1 MKQSAAN
8 LLRGGLF
15 RMNNQVSDIKNE
27 MRKLAN
33 KEIAEHSQRFFKT
46 GKGQY
51 GEGDIFLGIRV
62 PVLRKIAKKFR
73 RISLAEVSKLLESK
87 FHEERLLSILMLVN
101 LFKSGDEDDQELI
114 YELYL
119 DKTKFINNWDI
130 VDISAGNIVGAFLFE
145 KDKAPLYRLVFSE
158 NLWERRIAIVAT
170 FYFIRNDEFDDTL
183 KIAEILFTDKED
195 LIHKAVGWML
205 REVGK
210 RVIEIEEEFLE
221 EHYLKMPRTMLR
233 YAIERFPGT
242 RRKMYLKGQV

>member
-1 MKQSAAN
+1 
-8 LLRGGLF
+8 
-15 RMNNQVSDIKNE
+15 MNNQVADIKNE

-33 KEIAEHSQRFFKT
+33 KKIAEHSQRFFKT

-51 GEGDIFLGIRV
+51 GEGDIFLGIRA

-233 YAIERFPGT
+233 YAIERFPET
-242 RRKMYLKGQV
+242 RRKMYLKGQI

>member
-8 LLRGGLF
+8 LLRGALF
-15 RMNNQVSDIKNE
+15 RMNNQVSYIKNE
-27 MRKLAN
+27 IRKLAN
-33 KEIAEHSQRFFKT
+33 KKIAEHSQRFFKT

-51 GEGDIFLGIRV
+51 GEGDIFLGIRA

-233 YAIERFPGT
+233 YAIERFPET
-242 RRKMYLKGQV
+242 RRKMYLKGQI

>member
-1 MKQSAAN
+1 
-8 LLRGGLF
+8 
-15 RMNNQVSDIKNE
+15 MNNQVANIKYE
-27 MRKLAN
+27 IRKLAN
-33 KEIAEHSQRFFKT
+33 KKTAKHSQRFFKT

-62 PVLRKIAKKFR
+62 PVLRKIVKKFR

-101 LFKSGDEDDQELI
+101 LFNSGDEDDQELI

-130 VDISAGNIVGAFLFE
+130 VDISAGNIVGEFLFE

-183 KIAEILFTDKED
+183 KIAEILFSDKED

-233 YAIERFPGT
+233 YAIERFPET

>member
-1 MKQSAAN
+1 MKQSVAN
-8 LLRGGLF
+8 LLRWGLF
-15 RMNNQVSDIKNE
+15 RMNNQVANIKNE

-33 KEIAEHSQRFFKT
+33 KKIAEHSQRFFKT

-119 DKTKFINNWDI
+119 DKTRFINNWDI

-145 KDKAPLYRLVFSE
+145 KDKAPLFRLVFSE

-170 FYFIRNDEFDDTL
+170 FYFIKNDEFDDTL

-233 YAIERFPGT
+233 YAIERFPET
-242 RRKMYLKGQV
+242 RRKMY

>member
-1 MKQSAAN
+1 
-8 LLRGGLF
+8 
-15 RMNNQVSDIKNE
+15 MNNQVSDIKYE
-27 MRKLAN
+27 IRKLAN
-33 KEIAEHSQRFFKT
+33 KKTAKHSQRFFKT

-233 YAIERFPGT
+233 YAIERFPET

>member
-1 MKQSAAN
+1 MS
-8 LLRGGLF
+8 
-15 RMNNQVSDIKNE
+15 NQVSDIKNE
-27 MRKLAN
+27 MRKIAN

-46 GKGQY
+46 GKGQH

-73 RISLAEVSKLLESK
+73 RISLSEVSKLLESK

-101 LFKSGDEDDQELI
+101 LFKSGGEDDQELI

-119 DKTKFINNWDI
+119 DKTRFINNWNI
-130 VDISAGNIVGAFLFE
+130 VDISAGNIVGEFLFE
-145 KDKAPLYRLVFSE
+145 KDKAPLYHLVFSE

-170 FYFIRNDEFDDTL
+170 FYFIKNYEFNDTL

-233 YAIERFPGT
+233 YAIERFPET
-242 RRKMYLKGQV
+242 RRKMYLKGQI

>member
-1 MKQSAAN
+1 
-8 LLRGGLF
+8 
-15 RMNNQVSDIKNE
+15 MNNQVAYIKYE
-27 MRKLAN
+27 IRKLAN
-33 KEIAEHSQRFFKT
+33 KKTAKHSQRFFKT

-233 YAIERFPGT
+233 YAIERFPET
-242 RRKMYLKGQV
+242 RRKMYLKGQI

>member
-1 MKQSAAN
+1 
-8 LLRGGLF
+8 
-15 RMNNQVSDIKNE
+15 MNNQVADIKNE

-33 KEIAEHSQRFFKT
+33 KKIAEHSQRFFKT

-130 VDISAGNIVGAFLFE
+130 VDISAGNIVGEFLFE
-145 KDKAPLYRLVFSE
+145 KDKAPLYRLVLSE

-233 YAIERFPGT
+233 YAIERFPET

>member
-1 MKQSAAN
+1 
-8 LLRGGLF
+8 
-15 RMNNQVSDIKNE
+15 

-130 VDISAGNIVGAFLFE
+130 VDISAGNIVGEFLFA

-233 YAIERFPGT
+233 YAIERFPET

>member
-1 MKQSAAN
+1 
-8 LLRGGLF
+8 
-15 RMNNQVSDIKNE
+15 

-33 KEIAEHSQRFFKT
+33 KKIAEHSQRFFKT

-119 DKTKFINNWDI
+119 DKTRFINNWDI
-130 VDISAGNIVGAFLFE
+130 VDISAGNIVGEFLFE

-233 YAIERFPGT
+233 YAIERFPET
-242 RRKMYLKGQV
+242 RRKMYLKGQI

>member
-1 MKQSAAN
+1 
-8 LLRGGLF
+8 
-15 RMNNQVSDIKNE
+15 MNNQVSDIKNE

-73 RISLAEVSKLLESK
+73 RISLTEVSKLLESK

-130 VDISAGNIVGAFLFE
+130 VDISAGNIVGEFLFE

-233 YAIERFPGT
+233 YAIERFPET

>member
-1 MKQSAAN
+1 M
-8 LLRGGLF
+8 
-15 RMNNQVSDIKNE
+15 I
-27 MRKLAN
+27 KLAN

-51 GEGDIFLGIRV
+51 GEGDIYLGIRV

-130 VDISAGNIVGAFLFE
+130 VDISAGNIVGEFLFE

-233 YAIERFPGT
+233 YAIERFPET

>member
-1 MKQSAAN
+1 
-8 LLRGGLF
+8 
-15 RMNNQVSDIKNE
+15 MNNQVAYIKYE

-33 KEIAEHSQRFFKT
+33 KKIAEHSQRFFKT

-119 DKTKFINNWDI
+119 DKTRFINNWDI

-233 YAIERFPGT
+233 YAIERFPET
-242 RRKMYLKGQV
+242 RRKMYLKGQI

>member
-1 MKQSAAN
+1 
-8 LLRGGLF
+8 
-15 RMNNQVSDIKNE
+15 MNNQVANIKNE

-33 KEIAEHSQRFFKT
+33 KKIAEHSQRFFKT

-183 KIAEILFTDKED
+183 RIAEILFTDKED

-233 YAIERFPGT
+233 YAIERFPET
-242 RRKMYLKGQV
+242 RRKMYLKGQI

>member
-1 MKQSAAN
+1 
-8 LLRGGLF
+8 
-15 RMNNQVSDIKNE
+15 MNNQVADIKYE

-33 KEIAEHSQRFFKT
+33 KKIAEHSQRFFKT

-51 GEGDIFLGIRV
+51 GEGDIYLGIRV

-233 YAIERFPGT
+233 YAIERFPET
-242 RRKMYLKGQV
+242 RRKMYLKGQG

>member
-1 MKQSAAN
+1 
-8 LLRGGLF
+8 
-15 RMNNQVSDIKNE
+15 MNNQVSDIKNE

-130 VDISAGNIVGAFLFE
+130 VDISAGNIVGEFLFE

-233 YAIERFPGT
+233 YAIERFPET
-242 RRKMYLKGQV
+242 RRKMYLKGQI

>member
-1 MKQSAAN
+1 
-8 LLRGGLF
+8 
-15 RMNNQVSDIKNE
+15 MNNQIADIKYE
-27 MRKLAN
+27 IRKLAN
-33 KEIAEHSQRFFKT
+33 NKTAKHSQRFFKT

-233 YAIERFPGT
+233 YAIERFPET
-242 RRKMYLKGQV
+242 RMNMYLKGLV

>member
-1 MKQSAAN
+1 
-8 LLRGGLF
+8 
-15 RMNNQVSDIKNE
+15 MNNQVADIKNE
-27 MRKLAN
+27 MIKLAN
-33 KEIAEHSQRFFKT
+33 KKIAEHSQRFFKT

-130 VDISAGNIVGAFLFE
+130 VDISAGNIVGEFLFE

-233 YAIERFPGT
+233 YAIERFPET

>member
-1 MKQSAAN
+1 
-8 LLRGGLF
+8 
-15 RMNNQVSDIKNE
+15 MNNQVADIKYE
-27 MRKLAN
+27 IRKLAN
-33 KEIAEHSQRFFKT
+33 KKTAKHSQRFFKT

-119 DKTKFINNWDI
+119 DKTRFINNWDI
-130 VDISAGNIVGAFLFE
+130 VDISAGNIVGEFLFE

-221 EHYLKMPRTMLR
+221 AHYLKMPRTMLR
-233 YAIERFPGT
+233 YAIERFPET

>member
-1 MKQSAAN
+1 MS
-8 LLRGGLF
+8 
-15 RMNNQVSDIKNE
+15 NQVSDIKNE
-27 MRKLAN
+27 MRKIAN

-46 GKGQY
+46 GKGQH

-101 LFKSGDEDDQELI
+101 LFKSGGEDDQELI

-119 DKTKFINNWDI
+119 DKTRFINNWNI
-130 VDISAGNIVGAFLFE
+130 VDISAGNIVGEFLFE
-145 KDKAPLYRLVFSE
+145 KDKAPLYHLVFSE

-170 FYFIRNDEFDDTL
+170 FYFIKNYEFNDTL

-210 RVIEIEEEFLE
+210 REIKIEEEFLE
-221 EHYLKMPRTMLR
+221 EHYLKMPRIMLR
-233 YAIERFPGT
+233 YAIERFPET

>member
-1 MKQSAAN
+1 
-8 LLRGGLF
+8 
-15 RMNNQVSDIKNE
+15 MNNQVADIKNE

-33 KEIAEHSQRFFKT
+33 KKIAEHSQRFFKT

-210 RVIEIEEEFLE
+210 RVIKIEEEFLK

-233 YAIERFPGT
+233 YAIERFPET
-242 RRKMYLKGQV
+242 RRKMYLKGLV

>member
-1 MKQSAAN
+1 
-8 LLRGGLF
+8 
-15 RMNNQVSDIKNE
+15 MNSQVTYIKYE
-27 MRKLAN
+27 IRKLAN
-33 KEIAEHSQRFFKT
+33 KKTAKHSQRFFKT

-233 YAIERFPGT
+233 YAIERFPET
-242 RRKMYLKGQV
+242 RRKMYLKGQI

>member
-1 MKQSAAN
+1 
-8 LLRGGLF
+8 
-15 RMNNQVSDIKNE
+15 MNNQIADIKYE

-33 KEIAEHSQRFFKT
+33 KKIAEHSQRFFKT

-51 GEGDIFLGIRV
+51 GEGDIYLGIRV

-233 YAIERFPGT
+233 YAIERFPET
-242 RRKMYLKGQV
+242 RRKMYLRGQV

>member
-1 MKQSAAN
+1 
-8 LLRGGLF
+8 
-15 RMNNQVSDIKNE
+15 MNNQVADIKYE

-233 YAIERFPGT
+233 YAIERFPET

>member
-1 MKQSAAN
+1 
-8 LLRGGLF
+8 
-15 RMNNQVSDIKNE
+15 MNNQVADIKNE

-33 KEIAEHSQRFFKT
+33 KKIAEHSQRFFKT

-233 YAIERFPGT
+233 YAIERFPET
-242 RRKMYLKGQV
+242 RRKMYLKGQI

>member
-1 MKQSAAN
+1 
-8 LLRGGLF
+8 
-15 RMNNQVSDIKNE
+15 MNNQVSDIKNE

-130 VDISAGNIVGAFLFE
+130 VDISAGNIVGEFLFE

-233 YAIERFPGT
+233 YAIERFPET

>member
-1 MKQSAAN
+1 
-8 LLRGGLF
+8 
-15 RMNNQVSDIKNE
+15 

-130 VDISAGNIVGAFLFE
+130 VDISAGNIVGEFLFE

-183 KIAEILFTDKED
+183 KIAEILLNDKED

-233 YAIERFPGT
+233 YAIERFPET
-242 RRKMYLKGQV
+242 RRKMYLKGQI